1 MCKKQVMFDVVQST
15 PLEPFLAPTSP
26 ANTVKTFVKKK
37 QTKHYWDTKV
47 ALSFLSWT
55 KLDAEILA
63 DGSSSLLPQY
73 TAKQLRLILRLLP
86 ESIL

>member
-1 MCKKQVMFDVVQST
+1 MFDVVQST

-63 DGSSSLLPQY
+63 DGSSSL

>member
-1 MCKKQVMFDVVQST
+1 MFDVVQST

-26 ANTVKTFVKKK
+26 ANTDNTFVKKK
-37 QTKHYWDTKV
+37 TNKTKHYWDTKM

-63 DGSSSLLPQY
+63 DGSSSLLSQY

>member
-1 MCKKQVMFDVVQST
+1 MFDVVQST
-15 PLEPFLAPTSP
+15 PLEPFSAPTSP
-26 ANTVKTFVKKK
+26 ANTVKTFVKKPNK
-37 QTKHYWDTKV
+37 TKHYWDTKM

-73 TAKQLRLILRLLP
+73 TAKQLRFILRLLP